1 MVYAIPE
8 FLAMRP
14 LFSYVLDSRNTVAVA
29 SADWAVGGIHSI
41 VMIVDLVLSVGVQA
55 RVA

>member
-8 FLAMRP
+8 FLA

-29 SADWAVGGIHSI
+29 STDWAVGGMHSI

>member
-14 LFSYVLDSRNTVAVA
+14 LFSYVLDSGNTVAVA